1 MTDVARDALMEAVRA
16 AGGQARLARA
26 VGVTVQAVHQWL
38 NKGRVP
44 VERAS
49 KVAEVTGVSKHRLR
63 QDIFGPAPERHE
75 QEANECEAVAG

>member
-1 MTDVARDALMEAVRA
+1 MAEVAREALEEAVRL

-38 NKGRVP
+38 SKGRVP

-75 QEANECEAVAG
+75 HDANECEAAAG